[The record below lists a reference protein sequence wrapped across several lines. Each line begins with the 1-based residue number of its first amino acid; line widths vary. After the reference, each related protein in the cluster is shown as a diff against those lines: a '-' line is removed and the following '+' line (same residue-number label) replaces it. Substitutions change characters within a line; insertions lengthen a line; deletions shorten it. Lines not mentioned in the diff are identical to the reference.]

1 MEKEKNNN
9 SNYNSYLEF
18 EGEFL
23 NGKKHGN
30 AKEYNE
36 EKILIFEGK
45 YLYILRLGISIMSF
59 RGYSN
64 VPYNNYRI
72 KGKEYN
78 NKGKLKYEGE
88 YL

>member
-1 MEKEKNNN
+1 M
-9 SNYNSYLEF
+9 SGGF
-18 EGEFL
+18 
-23 NGKKHGN
+23 
-30 AKEYNE
+30 
-36 EKILIFEGK
+36 
-45 YLYILRLGISIMSF
+45 LRLGISIMSF

>member
-45 YLYILRLGISIMSF
+45 YLYIIILFIFLYLIYIYIVRIYQKIF
-59 RGYSN
+59 R
-64 VPYNNYRI
+64 
-72 KGKEYN
+72 K
-78 NKGKLKYEGE
+78 
-88 YL
+88 